1 MPNIHLQNISKH
13 YGAGQ
18 AAVRE
23 LDLSIN
29 DGEFMCLLGPSGCGK
44 TTTLRLI
51 AGLENLSSGRIDI
64 DGQPVDSPNQGC
76 FVPPNKRQLG
86 MVFQSY
92 ALWPHLTVRRN
103 VEFGLRLQKKSKT
116 ETRQASEAVMATL
129 AILEYADR
137 YPSQLSGGQQQR
149 VALARMLVTNP
160 RILLMDEPLSNLD
173 ARLRLQM
180 RNELLRI
187 HQQYQSTLV
196 FVTHDQWEAMA
207 LATRIAVMNQ
217 GVIQQVGT
225 PSEIYDRPANR
236 FVAEFIGTPPINMIE
251 LGDGSCP
258 FRQMLARVLPA
269 ATVEQVHALG
279 IRPEHIQ
286 VQSSND
292 RSGLTVRFES
302 EIHTGAQSICELSLG
317 PHRLLM
323 ARATALAMASQ
334 SRLSIAMP
342 TSAWHC
348 FDRDGLRMSLPTR
361 SESSRAAVTAHPPS
375 GSQPLTSGTYSS

>member
-1 MPNIHLQNISKH
+1 MPNIHLQHISKH
-13 YGAGQ
+13 YGKASQ
-18 AAVRE
+18 AAVRGVN
-23 LDLSIN
+23 LQIK

-51 AGLENLSSGRIDI
+51 AGLENLSSGSIEF
-64 DGQPVDSPNQGC
+64 DGQPVDNPDQGC
-76 FVPPNKRQLG
+76 FVSPNKRRLG

-103 VEFGLRLQKKSKT
+103 VEFGLRLQKLPKA
-116 ETRQASEAVMATL
+116 ELRQASEAVMATL

-251 LGDGSCP
+251 LGATPCA
-258 FRQMLARVLPA
+258 FKQMLARVLPA
-269 ATVEQVHALG
+269 ATVERVKALG

-286 VQSSND
+286 VHRGHSRVD
-292 RSGLTVRFES
+292 LAVRFES

-317 PHRLLM
+317 EHRLFMTSATPLGM
-323 ARATALAMASQ
+323 ATH
-334 SRLSIAMP
+334 SRLSVVIP
-342 TSAWHC
+342 SSAWHC
-348 FDRDGLRMSLPTR
+348 FDSEGLRMTLPTK
-361 SESSRAAVTAHPPS
+361 STLNLTAS
-375 GSQPLTSGTYSS
+375 LGE